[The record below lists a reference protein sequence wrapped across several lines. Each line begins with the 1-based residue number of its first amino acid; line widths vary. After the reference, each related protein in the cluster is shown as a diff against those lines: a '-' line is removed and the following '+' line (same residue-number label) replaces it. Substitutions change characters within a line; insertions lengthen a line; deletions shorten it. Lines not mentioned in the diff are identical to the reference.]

1 MKIKNKGSETLVR
14 HKFAVKYRNDTSKY
28 SDESLTVYVYVDSEG
43 NFVNFEMLNKRGVNI
58 TDDYSDDY
66 CVEVY
71 NAIIKDWKNLV
82 G

>member
-14 HKFAVKYRNDTSKY
+14 HKFDVKYR
-28 SDESLTVYVYVDSEG
+28 DESFTVYVYVDSEG
-43 NFVNFEMLNKRGVNI
+43 TFVNFEMLNKNGVEVFEYYP
-58 TDDYSDDY
+58 DSDDHY
-66 CVEVY
+66 VEVY

>member
-14 HKFAVKYRNDTSKY
+14 HKFAVKY

-43 NFVNFEMLNKRGVNI
+43 NFVNFEMLNKIGEIGMNI
-58 TDDYSDDY
+58 SEDDSDDY
-66 CVEVY
+66 YLEVY

>member
-14 HKFAVKYRNDTSKY
+14 HKFAVKY
-28 SDESLTVYVYVDSEG
+28 SDESFTVYVYVDSKGE
-43 NFVNFEMLNKRGVNI
+43 FVNFEMLNKRGVDI
-58 TDDYSDDY
+58 FEDYPDDY

>member
-14 HKFAVKYRNDTSKY
+14 HKFDVKY
-28 SDESLTVYVYVDSEG
+28 SDESFTVYVYVDSDG
-43 NFVNFEMLNKRGVNI
+43 TFVNFEMLNKRGVNI
-58 TDDYSDDY
+58 FEDYPDDY

>member
-14 HKFAVKYRNDTSKY
+14 HKFAVKY

-43 NFVNFEMLNKRGVNI
+43 NFVNFEMLNKRGVDI
-58 TDDYSDDY
+58 FEDYPDDY

>member
-14 HKFAVKYRNDTSKY
+14 HKFAVKY
-28 SDESLTVYVYVDSEG
+28 SDQSFTVYVYVDSEG
-43 NFVNFEMLNKRGVNI
+43 EFVNFEMLNKRGVDI
-58 TDDYSDDY
+58 FEYYPDDY

>member
-14 HKFAVKYRNDTSKY
+14 HMFAVKYRDGSF
-28 SDESLTVYVYVDSEG
+28 TVYVYVVSDG
-43 NFVNFEMLNKRGVNI
+43 TFVNFEMFNKRGVDI
-58 TDDYSDDY
+58 FEAYPDDY
-66 CVEVY
+66 CVVEVY

>member
-14 HKFAVKYRNDTSKY
+14 HKFDVKY
-28 SDESLTVYVYVDSEG
+28 SDESFTVYVYVDSEG
-43 NFVNFEMLNKRGVNI
+43 NFVNFEMLNKRGVDI
-58 TDDYSDDY
+58 FEDYPDDY

>member
-1 MKIKNKGSETLVR
+1 MKIKNKGSETLVL
-14 HKFAVKYRNDTSKY
+14 HKFDVKY
-28 SDESLTVYVYVDSEG
+28 SDESFTVYVYVDSDG
-43 NFVNFEMLNKRGVNI
+43 TFVNFEMLNKRGVDI
-58 TDDYSDDY
+58 FEDYPDDY

>member
-1 MKIKNKGSETLVR
+1 MMKIKNKGSETLVR
-14 HKFAVKYRNDTSKY
+14 HKFAVKYRY
-28 SDESLTVYVYVDSEG
+28 ESFTVYVYVVSDG
-43 NFVNFEMLNKRGVNI
+43 TFVNFEMLNKRGVNI
-58 TDDYSDDY
+58 FEDYPDDY

>member
-14 HKFAVKYRNDTSKY
+14 HKFDVKY
-28 SDESLTVYVYVDSEG
+28 SDESFTVYVYVDSDG
-43 NFVNFEMLNKRGVNI
+43 TFVNFEMLNKRGVDI
-58 TDDYSDDY
+58 FEDYPDDY

>member
-1 MKIKNKGSETLVR
+1 MKIKNKGSERLVR
-14 HKFAVKYRNDTSKY
+14 HKFDVKY
-28 SDESLTVYVYVDSEG
+28 SDESFIVYVYVDSEDT
-43 NFVNFEMLNKRGVNI
+43 FVNFEMLDKKGVEVFE
-58 TDDYSDDY
+58 DYPDDY

>member
-14 HKFAVKYRNDTSKY
+14 HKFDVKY
-28 SDESLTVYVYVDSEG
+28 SDESFTVYVYVVSDG
-43 NFVNFEMLNKRGVNI
+43 TFVNFEMLNKRGVDI
-58 TDDYSDDY
+58 FEDYPHDY

>member
-14 HKFAVKYRNDTSKY
+14 HKFDVKY

-43 NFVNFEMLNKRGVNI
+43 NFVNFEMLNKRGVDI
-58 TDDYSDDY
+58 FEDYPDDY

>member
-14 HKFAVKYRNDTSKY
+14 HKFAVKYNY
-28 SDESLTVYVYVDSEG
+28 ESFTVYVYVDSKGE
-43 NFVNFEMLNKRGVNI
+43 FVNFEMLNKRGVDIFEN
-58 TDDYSDDY
+58 DPDDY